1 MIMQLNSVSMAAVIA
16 SYPAGLLH
24 WHRWMQPR
32 DRGKRK
38 RFMKISPIPSEAA
51 GTAAPISTELSEN
64 YDDRIEKGIY
74 ESRKPRFP

>member
-32 DRGKRK
+32 DRGTRK

-51 GTAAPISTELSEN
+51 GTAALI
-64 YDDRIEKGIY
+64 
-74 ESRKPRFP
+74 